1 MKYLY
6 IGILLLMS
14 GSVSAQEA
22 IQGLWHTGIE
32 NTKTEILQNNGEWVG
47 KIKSSD
53 NEQATIGKVILK
65 DLKKQNE
72 KWIGKLF
79 VAKRQKWYDVEITP
93 NKTKLD
99 LIISTGILKKMV
111 QWSKVNI

>member
-1 MKYLY
+1 
-6 IGILLLMS
+6 MS
-14 GSVSAQEA
+14 VAVNAQEA
-22 IQGLWHTGIE
+22 IQGLWQTGRE
-32 NTKTEILQNNGEWVG
+32 NTKIEISQNNGDWIG

-53 NEQATIGKVILK
+53 NEKVNIGKVILK

-79 VAKRQKWYDVEITP
+79 VVKKQKWYDVEIIP

-99 LIISTGILKKMV
+99 LTVSTGFFEKKV
-111 QWSKVNI
+111 QWSKGNY

>member
-1 MKYLY
+1 M
-6 IGILLLMS
+6 LLIMS
-14 GSVSAQEA
+14 ISVNAQEA
-22 IQGLWHTGIE
+22 IQGLWQTGRE
-32 NTKTEILQNNGEWVG
+32 NTKIEISQNNDEWIG

-53 NEQATIGKVILK
+53 NEKVTIGKVILK

-79 VAKRQKWYDVEITP
+79 VVKKQKWYDVEITP

-99 LIISTGILKKMV
+99 LTVSAGFFENKV
-111 QWSKVNI
+111 QWSKVNN